1 MTHIGWRD
9 IARRLAATAR
19 LAIGIPD
26 YERYREHMAHRHPDV
41 EPMGREAFYRER
53 QQARYGR
60 GRSRCC

>member
-1 MTHIGWRD
+1 MRIEWRD

-26 YERYREHMAHRHPDV
+26 YERYREHMTRTHPGV
-41 EPMGREAFYRER
+41 APMSREDFFRER
-53 QQARYGR
+53 LDARYGR